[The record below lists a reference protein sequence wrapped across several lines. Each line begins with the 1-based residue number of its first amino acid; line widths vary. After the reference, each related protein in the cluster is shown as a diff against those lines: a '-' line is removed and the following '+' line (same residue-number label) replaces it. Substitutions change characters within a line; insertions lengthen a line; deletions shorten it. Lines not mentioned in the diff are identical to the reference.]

1 MKQGYF
7 RLLSDNMISEIIP
20 HAIYNPED
28 DTYDLHLK
36 VKLENN
42 FAVRLG
48 GNISTSN
55 SNQIYLGLSYQDL
68 NYYAKEF
75 VFDGQLGK
83 VYNNAQ
89 FMAKIDFSTA
99 IPTSYRFIASI
110 STFDYFKKDKLF
122 SRNDKP
128 AFNQKDERFLKL
140 QVGLPFLSSKRA
152 EFGIGIARIEDKYF
166 QKSVIDFGNDKFDK
180 SRYDLFGGSI
190 SFNGS
195 TLNSRQYP
203 TRGYREALIAQIFIG
218 RERFYPGEGATEI
231 IIRSTTP
238 GCNYPI

>member
-1 MKQGYF
+1 
-7 RLLSDNMISEIIP
+7 MISRSSRMPYTIRRDE
-20 HAIYNPED
+20 
-28 DTYDLHLK
+28 TYDLHLK

-75 VFDGQLGK
+75 LLTVNSGK
-83 VYNNAQ
+83 
-89 FMAKIDFSTA
+89 
-99 IPTSYRFIASI
+99 SI
-110 STFDYFKKDKLF
+110 IMRNSWLRSTFLLRSRPLTALSHLLLLSTILRKDKLF

-140 QVGLPFLSSKRA
+140 QVGLPFLLSKRA

-166 QKSVIDFGNDKFDK
+166 QRNIIDFEKDRFDR

-195 TLNSRQYP
+195 TLNSRQY
-203 TRGYREALIAQIFIG
+203 RHK
-218 RERFYPGEGATEI
+218 ATKKLLLHRYSWDGKDSIPVKRPKEFK
-231 IIRSTTP
+231 
-238 GCNYPI
+238 